1 MTAPRPGSGMVARA
15 AGLEGRIARILRV
28 GTYGA
33 VTLIAIGVVA
43 LLAAGRSPLDVAPG
57 LDPGRLIGDLVA
69 LRPEAFLWLGLI
81 AVLATPAARVAVSVM
96 GFWRAGDRA
105 MATVAIL
112 VLLVILLGVVIG
124 IAGPSPSSAAA

>member
-1 MTAPRPGSGMVARA
+1 MTAPGRGSGVVARA

-43 LLAAGRSPLDVAPG
+43 LLAAGRSPLDAPPE
-57 LDPGRLIGDLVA
+57 LDPGRLLGDLAA
-69 LRPEAFLWLGLI
+69 LKPEAFLWLGLI
-81 AVLATPAARVAVSVM
+81 AVLATPAARVAVSVV

-105 MATVAIL
+105 MATIAIL

-124 IAGPSPSSAAA
+124 IVGPGPGSSAA

>member
-1 MTAPRPGSGMVARA
+1 MTAPGQGSGMVARA

-33 VTLIAIGVVA
+33 VTLIAIGTAA
-43 LLAAGRSPLDVAPG
+43 LLAAGRSPLDAAPE
-57 LDPGRLIGDLVA
+57 LNPGRLVSDLVA

-81 AVLATPAARVAVSVM
+81 AVLATPAARVAVSVV

-124 IAGPSPSSAAA
+124 IAGPGPSSSAA

>member
-1 MTAPRPGSGMVARA
+1 MEGSSTVARA
-15 AGLEGRIARILRV
+15 AGLEGRIARVLRV

-43 LLAAGRSPLDVAPG
+43 LLAAGRSPLDIAPT
-57 LDPGRLIGDLVA
+57 LDPGRLLGDLVA
-69 LRPEAFLWLGLI
+69 MRPEAFLWLGLI
-81 AVLATPAARVAVSVM
+81 AVLATPAARVAVSVV

-112 VLLVILLGVVIG
+112 VLLVIMLGVVIG
-124 IAGPSPSSAAA
+124 IAGPGPSSTAA

>member
-1 MTAPRPGSGMVARA
+1 MSASGQGSGTLARA
-15 AGLEGRIARILRV
+15 AGLEGRIARILRI

-43 LLAAGRSPLDVAPG
+43 LLAAGRSPLDAAPP
-57 LDPGRLIGDLVA
+57 LEPGRLVGDLVA

-81 AVLATPAARVAVSVM
+81 AVLATPAARVAVSVA

-112 VLLVILLGVVIG
+112 VLAVILLGVVIG
-124 IAGPSPSSAAA
+124 IAGPNPTSAA

>member
-1 MTAPRPGSGMVARA
+1 MEQGSSTVVRA

-43 LLAAGRSPLDVAPG
+43 ILATGRSPLDAAPP
-57 LDPGRLIGDLVA
+57 LEPGRLVGDLVA

-81 AVLATPAARVAVSVM
+81 AVLATPAVRVGVSVV

-112 VLLVILLGVVIG
+112 VLVVILLGVVIG
-124 IAGPSPSSAAA
+124 IAGPSPGTAAV